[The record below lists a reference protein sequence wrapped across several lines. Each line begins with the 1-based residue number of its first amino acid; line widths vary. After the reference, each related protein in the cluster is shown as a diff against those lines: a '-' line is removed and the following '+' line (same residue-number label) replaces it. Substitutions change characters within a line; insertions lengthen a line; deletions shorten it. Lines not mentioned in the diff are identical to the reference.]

1 MSSSKIT
8 SDLSPETL
16 LQDVPRQSL
25 KAATHARPFFL
36 QLHNFV
42 PHVFLDVVLQLQ
54 RITLST
60 NSGAAAISVF
70 TGTRTPFSTFHPHSV
85 GLRHVR
91 FRVAHWHTC
100 KCTLSAWKYAA
111 RTVGGK
117 LSGFSFFFPRTIM
130 CHSA

>member
-25 KAATHARPFFL
+25 QAATYARPFFL

-42 PHVFLDVVLQLQ
+42 PHIFEDVVLQLQ
-54 RITLST
+54 RITLRK

-70 TGTRTPFSTFHPHSV
+70 TGTKTLFSAFHPHCV
-85 GLRHVR
+85 RLRYER
-91 FRVAHWHTC
+91 FRVAYWHTC
-100 KCTLSAWKYAA
+100 KCTLNAWKCTA
-111 RTVGGK
+111 RSVGGK
-117 LSGFSFFFPRTIM
+117 LSGFNSFFPRTILR
-130 CHSA
+130 HSA